1 MRELREKVLYR
12 INIEELSIRET
23 ATIINIDRKTLNRFL
38 KGGTVSETTINK
50 INNFVKYEGKY
61 KEAEQLVNLG
71 QIRIPK
77 EHYDYLKRRADV
89 DDVAVVEVVRYIIEQ
104 VVENDF
110 LWKAFSEHINITE
123 QAVKN
128 VVSNIL
134 IPFLRVQDKSLLSLE
149 KQTAWIE
156 ELFIKGIYKNTNDPA
171 VRGRIESSKETIFED
186 VEKKV
191 YKRNKGHD

>member
-1 MRELREKVLYR
+1 MKNRVLDR
-12 INIEELSIRET
+12 MKSEGLTVVDLVEITGISRR
-23 ATIINIDRKTLNRFL
+23 TINRFL
-38 KGGTVSETTINK
+38 HGEKDASKRTLEAMQSFID
-50 INNFVKYEGKY
+50 YLGKY
-61 KEAEQLVNLG
+61 KEKNHLVNLG

-128 VVSNIL
+128 VISNIL

-156 ELFIKGIYKNTNDPA
+156 ELFIKGIYKNTNDPV
-171 VRGRIESSKETIFED
+171 VRGRIESSKETIFEE

-191 YKRNKGHD
+191 YKRNRGHD